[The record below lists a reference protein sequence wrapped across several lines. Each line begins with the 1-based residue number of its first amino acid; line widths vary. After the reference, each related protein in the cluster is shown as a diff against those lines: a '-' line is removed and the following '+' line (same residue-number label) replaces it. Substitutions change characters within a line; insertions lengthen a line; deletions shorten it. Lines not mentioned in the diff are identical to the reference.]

1 MKRSAAPLDCLPA
14 REIVRLM
21 NAADKKVAAA
31 VQRALPQ
38 IARAIDVIADA
49 IEHGGR
55 LLYVGC
61 GTSGRIAAL
70 DAAEV
75 PPTFNT
81 DPKLVQYVIAG
92 GDRALGMAAEY
103 REDSPQLGRR
113 DISRH
118 KPGARDVVVAI
129 AASGRTPYTLAA
141 LEYASGSGATT
152 VALVCVPGSPMA
164 RAAEIAIVTAVGGEI
179 VAGSTR
185 LKAGTAQKM
194 VLNMLSTG
202 AMVRLGR
209 VYGNLMVNVHLS
221 NRKLRERGIS
231 LLTEATGASR
241 EKVLRALRGAG
252 DRTAVALVMLKSG
265 ASAAQAERR
274 LQAAGGHVRRAVE
287 DAKTKKSSA
296 GGRRKR

>member
-1 MKRSAAPLDCLPA
+1 MKRSAAPLDRLPA
-14 REIVRLM
+14 REIARLM
-21 NAADKKVAAA
+21 NAGDKKIAAA
-31 VQRALPQ
+31 VERAVPQ
-38 IARAIDVIADA
+38 IARAIDAIADA
-49 IEHGGR
+49 LRRGGR

-81 DPKLVQYVIAG
+81 DPRLVLYVIAG

-103 REDSPQLGRR
+103 REDSPALGRK
-113 DISRH
+113 DIARH
-118 KPGARDVVVAI
+118 RPGARDVVVAI

-141 LEYASGSGATT
+141 LEYASSKGATT
-152 VALVCVPGSPMA
+152 IALVCVPGSPMA
-164 RAAEIAIVTAVGGEI
+164 RAAGIAIVTEVGREV

-241 EKVLRALRGAG
+241 ETVLRALREAS

-265 ASAAQAERR
+265 VSATEAERR
-274 LQAAGGHVRRAVE
+274 LKAAGGHVRRAVE
-287 DAKTKKSSA
+287 GAKAKKSSP
-296 GGRRKR
+296 GGQRKR